1 MVNQQLI
8 NYIKTE
14 EAQGYTPQQLRN
26 SLIQQGYNAQEV
38 DEAISYANQK
48 NTYPQQQ
55 TTNKPMSSGASGIK
69 RRNPFLIILF
79 SIITLGIY
87 GIFWLVFT
95 TNELKKNT
103 QSAPNP
109 LLLLLML
116 IPFINFIIMF
126 IYFWKYSKAINELTG
141 FNSLALFL
149 LWIFI
154 GPVGMIISQIEL
166 NKKAE

>member
-26 SLIQQGYNAQEV
+26 ALIQQGYNSQEV
-38 DEAISYANQK
+38 DEAIRYANQR
-48 NTYPQQQ
+48 NIYPTQQ
-55 TTNKPMSSGASGIK
+55 TSKPTSSSASGIK

-79 SIITLGIY
+79 SIITFGIY
-87 GIFWLVFT
+87 SIFWLVFT
-95 TNELKKNT
+95 TNELKRNT

-116 IPFINFIIMF
+116 IPFVNFIVML

>member
-1 MVNQQLI
+1 MVNHQLI

-14 EAQGYTPQQLRN
+14 EAQGYTAQQIRN
-26 SLIQQGYNAQEV
+26 YLIQQGYNAQEV

-48 NTYPQQQ
+48 NIYPTQQN
-55 TTNKPMSSGASGIK
+55 TNQPTSSSSSGIK

-87 GIFWLVFT
+87 SIFWLVFT

-116 IPFINFIIMF
+116 IPFVNFIIMF